1 VDGQQSFP
9 PLKTHAPKSASDELG
24 DRIERNVEEMITRSL
39 SPGTRASR
47 EKSKI
52 QVDTLRYTIS
62 GLVQLLLVVLTIV
75 IIIWLVKTFVF

>member
-1 VDGQQSFP
+1 
-9 PLKTHAPKSASDELG
+9 
-24 DRIERNVEEMITRSL
+24 MITRSF